1 MRTPPL
7 VPPQPLLW
15 TLFSLASLLK
25 LSLGYLMLC
34 LVCVHARGSAAGACA
49 ERAVPA
55 RVRLGSLWR

>member
-7 VPPQPLLW
+7 VPPLQPLLW

-34 LVCVHARGSAAGACA
+34 LVCVHARGSAA
-49 ERAVPA
+49 RHHM
-55 RVRLGSLWR
+55 RSLC